1 MTTEDLTAEVLE
13 LKKGLTDLQR
23 RVFPPPVVYL
33 LWHTRDINAEVN
45 WKVLGVFSNMEQAEE
60 AKKAAQDRPGFRDF
74 PLGFLIENYTVGKR
88 HWSEGF
94 VTG

>member
-1 MTTEDLTAEVLE
+1 
-13 LKKGLTDLQR
+13 
-23 RVFPPPVVYL
+23 
-33 LWHTRDINAEVN
+33 VN
-45 WKVLGVFSNMEQAEE
+45 WKVLGVFSHMEQAEE